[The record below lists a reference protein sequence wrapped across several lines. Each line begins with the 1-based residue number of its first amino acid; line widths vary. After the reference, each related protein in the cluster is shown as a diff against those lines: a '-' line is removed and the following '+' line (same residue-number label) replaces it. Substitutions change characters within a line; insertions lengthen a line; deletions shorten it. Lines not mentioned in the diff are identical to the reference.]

1 MKRVL
6 TDTELADI
14 KSMLLAMHDEP
25 VLEPIF
31 APEEL
36 EYDFHA
42 DLRAIMTTPAT
53 TGCAHAIAS
62 FGCATGSKK
71 ISIRIPAQTLVAFKK
86 RAEQTGIK
94 YQRLINIALKATAAS
109 WNKSSAA
116 LT

>member
-6 TDTELADI
+6 PDAELADI
-14 KSMLLAMHDEP
+14 KSMLLAMRDEP
-25 VLEPIF
+25 VHELIF

-42 DLRAIMTTPAT
+42 DLREIMTTPAT

-62 FGCATGSKK
+62 FGSATGSKK
-71 ISIRIPAQTLVAFKK
+71 ISIRIPAQTLLAFKTQ
-86 RAEQTGIK
+86 AENTGVK

-109 WNKSSAA
+109 WNKSSAT